1 MKKAESDG
9 QTGKVNELNAK
20 NTSLSQQQQRKVS
33 TDNLIE
39 NFAEDGWYQVRNT
52 LLKMKIRLKMSS
64 IFRIRKLVNCV
75 MIRPY

>member
-52 LLKMKIRLKMSS
+52 LLKG
-64 IFRIRKLVNCV
+64 
-75 MIRPY
+75 